1 MKNAAGLASKTGHR
15 LGMLKVGMLEDPR
28 CGSLRFLEV
37 TWPALHSWFV
47 FYSTDNC
54 SSSPNAP
61 RLDLLIRT
69 HEYFIVWLI
78 THYRFEVVT
87 RTVDYE
93 QTHWWAGWSRVVSWG
108 LTGKHG

>member
-1 MKNAAGLASKTGHR
+1 MQGFTLKNGIFFLADRGAVPVKKTAGLSSKTGHR
-15 LGMLKVGMLEDPR
+15 LGMLKVGMFEDPR

-61 RLDLLIRT
+61 RLDLLI
-69 HEYFIVWLI
+69 
-78 THYRFEVVT
+78 
-87 RTVDYE
+87 
-93 QTHWWAGWSRVVSWG
+93 S
-108 LTGKHG
+108 